1 MFLGPPARRRSP
13 DPEVAVQSALYEAD
27 HEAFR
32 AMLRDF
38 LAKEVVPH
46 HAAWEEAGV
55 VDRSVWLKAGEHGLL
70 GMDVSEEYGGGGV
83 KDFRYNAILSDE
95 ISRVGASGL

>member
-1 MFLGPPARRRSP
+1 M
-13 DPEVAVQSALYEAD
+13 QSALYEAE

-32 AMLRDF
+32 AMLREF

-55 VDRSVWLKAGEHGLL
+55 E
-70 GMDVSEEYGGGGV
+70 
-83 KDFRYNAILSDE
+83 RYYVQWFDISDLDGFARTIE
-95 ISRVGASGL
+95 ALRARD